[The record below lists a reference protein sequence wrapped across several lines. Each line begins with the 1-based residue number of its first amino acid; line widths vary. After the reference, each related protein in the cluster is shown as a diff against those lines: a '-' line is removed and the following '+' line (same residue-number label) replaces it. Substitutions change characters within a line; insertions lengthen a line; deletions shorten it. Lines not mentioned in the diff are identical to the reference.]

1 LKKNTNFCLL
11 TNQLL
16 GGGTLRKITFLVLSL
31 CLASLTFAGGF
42 QLNQHGAKASGMS
55 GAFTA
60 VANDPSAVYWNPGGL
75 SYIKG
80 THFML
85 SSHFVSPSSS
95 FRGISPNVEEFK
107 VVKRTFY
114 PSNFFAS
121 HSFDENWAAGIGFTV
136 PFGLG
141 TKWEDNW
148 IGKYLALETELQI
161 FTLSP
166 TISYKITDEL
176 SIGAG
181 FVFSFANVFI
191 KQKTSQTPFV
201 GDATITLEG
210 KDKSAFG
217 FSFGLM
223 YKAAEDLTFGAAFH
237 SNIDYD
243 FNGTAK
249 AEGAQQLI
257 DAKRIPMGD
266 IVAKLKTPFNLAIGA
281 AYQVTEDWL
290 ISTDFQYVGWSSY
303 DSLKVNFVDPA
314 YTDIASPRSYHN
326 SFVIRLGTDYKLTE
340 NLSVR
345 GGVYYDKKP
354 VDDDMV
360 APSLPETDR
369 IGLTLGAEYKLY
381 DNLSLRGSFLYIRGN
396 ELKVENSKQY
406 IHGNTPFNGVYNIN
420 ATVLSVGLLYSL

>member
-1 LKKNTNFCLL
+1 M
-11 TNQLL
+11 
-16 GGGTLRKITFLVLSL
+16 RKISFFALLLCFTSL
-31 CLASLTFAGGF
+31 IFAGGF

-60 VANDPSAVYWNPGGL
+60 VANDPSAVYWNPAGL

-80 THFML
+80 TNFML
-85 SSHFVSPSSS
+85 SSHFVSPSSG
-95 FRGISPNVEEFK
+95 FRGISPSVEEFK
-107 VVKRTFY
+107 VAKRTFY

-141 TKWEDNW
+141 TKWDDNW
-148 IGKYLALETELQI
+148 IGRYLALETELQI
-161 FTLSP
+161 FTLTP
-166 TISYKITDEL
+166 TVSYRITDDL
-176 SIGAG
+176 SVGAG
-181 FVFSFANVFI
+181 FVFSFANVLI
-191 KQKTSQTPFV
+191 RQKVSQTPFE
-201 GDATITLEG
+201 GDAKISLEG

-223 YKAAEDLTFGAAFH
+223 YKATEDLTLGAAFQ

-243 FNGTAK
+243 FNGSATT
-249 AEGAQQLI
+249 EGAKQLL
-257 DAKRIPMGD
+257 DAKRLPMGD
-266 IVAKLKTPFNLAIGA
+266 VVAKLKTPFNLAIGA

-303 DSLKVNFVDPA
+303 DTLKVDFVDPA
-314 YTDIASPRSYHN
+314 YPDIASPRSYHN
-326 SFVIRLGTDYKLTE
+326 SFVIRFGTDYKL
-340 NLSVR
+340 SDDFSIR

-369 IGLTLGAEYKLY
+369 IGFTIGAEYKLM

-396 ELKVENSKQY
+396 ELKVENSKHY
-406 IHGNTPFNGVYNIN
+406 ITGNTPFNGVYNIN
-420 ATVLSVGLLYSL
+420 ATVLSIGLLYSL

>member
-1 LKKNTNFCLL
+1 M
-11 TNQLL
+11 
-16 GGGTLRKITFLVLSL
+16 RKITYLAFFLCFTSLVL
-31 CLASLTFAGGF
+31 AGGF

-80 THFML
+80 TQFMF
-85 SSHFVSPSSS
+85 SSHFVTPSSS
-95 FRGISPNVEEFK
+95 FRGISPDVEEYK

-121 HSFDENWAAGIGFTV
+121 HSFDDNWAVGFGFTV

-141 TKWEDNW
+141 TKWDENW
-148 IGKYLALETELQI
+148 VGRYLALETELQI

-166 TISYKITDEL
+166 AISYKINDDL

-181 FVFSFANVFI
+181 LNYSFANVLI
-191 KQKTSQTPFV
+191 KQKTPQTPFA
-201 GDATITLEG
+201 GDAKITLEG

-217 FSFGLM
+217 FSFGVM
-223 YKAAEDLTFGAAFH
+223 YKATSDLTLGASFQ

-243 FNGTAK
+243 FKGTATS
-249 AEGAQQLI
+249 EGAQQLI
-257 DAKRIPMGD
+257 QAKRLPMGD
-266 IVAKLKTPFNLAIGA
+266 VVAKLKTPFNLALGV
-281 AYQVTEDWL
+281 AYKVNEDWL

-303 DSLKVNFVDPA
+303 DSLKVDFVDPA
-314 YTDIASPRSYHN
+314 YNDISSPRSYHN
-326 SFVIRLGTDYKLTE
+326 SFVIRLGTDYKISE
-340 NLSVR
+340 DLSVR
-345 GGVYYDKKP
+345 GGFYYDKKP
-354 VDDDMV
+354 VEDDMV

-369 IGLTLGAEYKLY
+369 LGFTLGAEYKLL

-406 IHGNTPFNGVYNIN
+406 ITGNTPFNGVYNIN
-420 ATVLSVGLLYSL
+420 ATVLSIGLLYSL

>member
-1 LKKNTNFCLL
+1 M
-11 TNQLL
+11 
-16 GGGTLRKITFLVLSL
+16 RKITFLSIMFFFTTVV
-31 CLASLTFAGGF
+31 FAGGF

-60 VANDPSAVYWNPGGL
+60 VANDPSAVYWNPAGL

-114 PSNFFAS
+114 PSNLFAS
-121 HSFDENWAAGIGFTV
+121 HYINEDFAAGIGFTV

-148 IGKYLALETELQI
+148 VGKYLALETELQI
-161 FTLSP
+161 FTLTP
-166 TISYKITDEL
+166 TLSYKITDNL
-176 SIGAG
+176 SLGAG
-181 FVFSFANVFI
+181 FVFSFANVKL
-191 KQKTSQTPFV
+191 KQKTPQTPFV
-201 GDATITLEG
+201 GDATISLDG

-223 YKAAEDLTFGAAFH
+223 FKPTEQLTLGASFQ
-237 SNIDYD
+237 SGIDYD
-243 FNGTAK
+243 FSGSAK
-249 AEGAQQLI
+249 TDGAKQLL
-257 DAKRIPMGD
+257 DAKRLPMGD
-266 IVAKLKTPFNLAIGA
+266 VIAKLKTPFNLAFGA

-290 ISTDFQYVGWSSY
+290 VSTDFQYVGWSSY
-303 DSLKVNFVDPA
+303 DTLKADFVDPA
-314 YTDIASPRSYHN
+314 YPDINSPRLYHN
-326 SFVIRLGTDYKLTE
+326 SFVIRFGTDYKLTE
-340 NLSVR
+340 DLSVR
-345 GGVYYDKKP
+345 GGFYFDKKP
-354 VDDDMV
+354 VEDDMV

-369 IGLTLGAEYKLY
+369 IGVTLGAEYKVL

-406 IHGNTPFNGVYNIN
+406 ISGNTPFNGVYNIN
-420 ATVLSVGLLYSL
+420 ATVLSIGLLYSL